1 MQLKTLEMIGFKSF
15 SDKTVIA
22 FQPGIT
28 AVVGPNGCGKSN
40 ISDAIRWVLGEQS
53 AKHLRGDKMEDV
65 IFNGSESR
73 KPLGMAE
80 VTLRLTNVN
89 GTFASSEFG
98 HYQEI
103 EITRRLYRSGE
114 SEYLINRI
122 PCRLKDIRDLMMDA
136 GVGAKIH
143 AIIEQDKVDQ
153 ILSSKPQDRRFLFE
167 EVAGVMKY
175 KARRQEALSKLEST
189 NQNLLRVNDIII
201 EVKRQ
206 VNSLDRQARKA
217 ERYQKLRAEMKD
229 LDFRLASVDYSSLGT
244 EWTESSEEFKKLE
257 NEVTELHAALGRI
270 EATIEE
276 TRADTLS
283 AEHELGTLQH
293 RIHETETALSR
304 AEHHVE
310 MSKSQITS
318 LVEQRGRDLA
328 DSEYLK
334 QEITRVAAQKA
345 RHEEESGVLADA
357 INEKNAVL
365 GSMTSDLEALS
376 RSLQEQEFQLEETR
390 AGILNAM
397 TGSATEKS
405 RIVNLESRITHLDE
419 QDVRDLSE
427 KNDLEQRLAELA
439 SRLAGKEREIE
450 KLSGRKNAA
459 MEERTDVASRLEQA
473 IAKKKSLE
481 AGLNE
486 SKNRLAGQ
494 SARLRSL
501 LELEQSLEGYQKG
514 VRTVMSARKEGSS
527 AESLGTIHGLV
538 ADMIET
544 EPKYEVAIEAVL
556 GDRLQYVV
564 VDSQTDSLKAIDYLK
579 AKSGGRGTFLP
590 KKTREVKSEPFKK
603 NGHSGVIGS
612 ALNVVSYQDTYSSVA
627 QYLLGDVVVVDNMDT
642 ALYLWQKDGFDKTV
656 VTLAGEIVDPW
667 GAVTGGAVDATGS
680 GMLTK
685 RREIKDIEHELA
697 ELRAHIAVLEAELI
711 SVEAS
716 IASTTR
722 TEAELSLQ
730 IHLMELELVN
740 NEKDGTS
747 VRDDIGR
754 ATERTRTLDTE
765 AAGRAALRQELQTGI
780 EQSTALLRD
789 LEAGHSN
796 AQSNIEAIQL
806 ELSHKKEGLDAARSA
821 ITELKMELTAHQE
834 KQSAAARTIATL
846 VQTEAEMTERLIK
859 REAEI
864 TGIAAKLIELESTIS
879 NTETEIKGH
888 IEVLEAERRV
898 LVSKQESHAAKIHA
912 LRAAEEQAREVRHD
926 IEAAQKKLSANEVK
940 RTELRMR
947 IEHLKDT
954 IWNSYHTELEVVVQE
969 LGQFE
974 INLEES
980 KTKVEDLRLKID
992 QMGPINVD
1000 ALQEYNELKERYDIL
1015 SAQQNDINESITNL
1029 KSTIAKLDGETRE
1042 LFSEAFNAIQEKF
1055 KEVFALLFEGGRAE
1069 LVLLDESNILESG
1082 IEIIAQ
1088 PRGKKF
1094 QSITLLSGGERALTA
1109 IALLFAAF
1117 LVKPSPFCMLDEVD
1131 APLDEANVT
1140 RFTRLIREMS
1150 SRSQFITITHNKR
1163 TMEMADALYGITME
1177 EPGCSRV
1184 VSVKLRE
1191 PAMVQSST
1199 YPGERSRKGV
1209 RDREKTDI
1217 VDIDPPIMDLD
1228 PRTSNIEL

>member
-15 SDKTVIA
+15 SDKTVIT
-22 FQPGIT
+22 FQQGIT

-80 VTLRLTNVN
+80 VTLRLSNVA
-89 GTFASSEFG
+89 GTFTSSEFG

-136 GVGAKIH
+136 GVGARIH

-189 NQNLLRVNDIII
+189 SQNLLRVNDIII

-229 LDFRLASVDYSSLGT
+229 LDFRLASVEYSSLGA
-244 EWTESSEEFKKLE
+244 EWTASSEEFKKLE
-257 NEVTELHAALGRI
+257 DEVTALHAALGRI
-270 EATIEE
+270 ESTIEE
-276 TRADTLS
+276 TRADALS
-283 AEHELGTLQH
+283 AEHELGALQH
-293 RIHETETALSR
+293 KIHETETALSR
-304 AEHHVE
+304 AEHRVE
-310 MSKSQITS
+310 MSRSQIAS
-318 LVEQRGRDLA
+318 LIEQRGRDHA
-328 DSEYLK
+328 DREYLK
-334 QEITRVAAQKA
+334 QETARVTGQKA
-345 RHEEESGVLADA
+345 RHEGESGVLA
-357 INEKNAVL
+357 ISIQSKNAVL
-365 GSMTSDLEALS
+365 NDRNENLESLS
-376 RSLQEQEFQLEETR
+376 RALTERELSLEEAR
-390 AGILNAM
+390 AGIMNAM
-397 TGSATEKS
+397 TASAAEKS
-405 RIVNLESRITHLDE
+405 RIMNFESRITQIDE
-419 QDVRDLSE
+419 QDARDLSE
-427 KNDLEQRLAELA
+427 KKELQQRLADLA
-439 SRLAGKEREIE
+439 SRLAAKEREIE
-450 KLSGRKNAA
+450 ELAARKNAA
-459 MEERTDVASRLEQA
+459 HEERMDVAARLEQA
-473 IAKKKSLE
+473 IAKKKALE
-481 AGLNE
+481 ADLNE
-486 SKNRLAGQ
+486 NKNRLAGQ
-494 SARLRSL
+494 RARLRSL

-514 VRTVMSARKEGSS
+514 VRTVMSARKEPSLV
-527 AESLGTIHGLV
+527 ESLGTIHGLV

-564 VDSQTDSLKAIDYLK
+564 VDSQSDSLKAIDYLK
-579 AKSGGRGTFLP
+579 AKGGGRSTFVP
-590 KKTREVKSEPFKK
+590 KMTREVKSEPYVK
-603 NGHSGVIGS
+603 NGHAGVIGS
-612 ALNVVSYQDTYSSVA
+612 ALNIVRCKDSYGSVA
-627 QYLLGDVVVVDNMDT
+627 QYLLGDVVVVDTMDT
-642 ALYLWQKDGFDKTV
+642 ALYLWRKNGFDKTV
-656 VTLAGEIVDPW
+656 VTLSGEIVDPG
-667 GAVTGGAVDATGS
+667 GAVTGGAIEATGT

-685 RREIKDIEHELA
+685 RREIKDLEHELA
-697 ELRAHIAVLEAELI
+697 GLATRIAVLEAELI
-711 SVEAS
+711 SAEAS
-716 IASTTR
+716 IASDTR
-722 TEAELSLQ
+722 IESELSQ
-730 IHLMELELVN
+730 QVHRIEIELVN
-740 NEKDGTS
+740 GEKDRTT

-754 ATERTRTLDTE
+754 ATERVKTLDTE
-765 AAGRAALRQELQTGI
+765 ATGRAALRQELNSGI
-780 EQSTALLRD
+780 EQSSETLRNI
-789 LEAGHSN
+789 EAGHAN
-796 AQSNIEAIQL
+796 AQADIEAGQV
-806 ELSHKKEGLDAARSA
+806 ELSRKKEGLDEARAA
-821 ITELKMELTAHQE
+821 ITELRMELTALQE
-834 KQSAAARTIATL
+834 KQAAAARNIASL
-846 VQTEAEMTERLIK
+846 AQTETELTERLAK

-864 TGIAAKLIELESTIS
+864 TDIAAKLIELESAITDA
-879 NTETEIKGH
+879 ETGIKEH

-898 LVSKQESHAAKIHA
+898 LVSKQEAHAGITQSLH
-912 LRAAEEQAREVRHD
+912 AAEEQAREARHD
-926 IEAAQKKLSANEVK
+926 SEAAQKRLSANEVK

-954 IWNSYHTELEVVVQE
+954 LWNTYHTELEAVVQE

-974 INLEES
+974 MNVEES
-980 KTKVEDLRLKID
+980 KAQVEELRQKID

-1015 SAQQNDINESITNL
+1015 STQQNDINESISNL
-1029 KSTIAKLDGETRE
+1029 KATIAKLDGETRE

-1094 QSITLLSGGERALTA
+1094 QSISLLSGGERALTA

-1150 SRSQFITITHNKR
+1150 NRSQFITITHNKR

-1191 PAMVQSST
+1191 SVMA
-1199 YPGERSRKGV
+1199 
-1209 RDREKTDI
+1209 
-1217 VDIDPPIMDLD
+1217 
-1228 PRTSNIEL
+1228 

>member
-1 MQLKTLEMIGFKSF
+1 MQLKALEMIGFKSF

-80 VTLRLTNVN
+80 VTLRLSNVN

-114 SEYLINRI
+114 SEYFINKI

-136 GVGAKIH
+136 GVGARIH

-229 LDFRLASVDYSSLGT
+229 LDFRLASVEYSGLGA
-244 EWTESSEEFKKLE
+244 EWTASSEEFKTLE
-257 NEVTELHAALGRI
+257 DEVTALHASLGRI
-270 EATIEE
+270 ESTIEE
-276 TRADTLS
+276 TRADALS
-283 AEHELGTLQH
+283 AEHELGALQH
-293 RIHETETALSR
+293 KIHETETALSR
-304 AEHHVE
+304 AEHRVE
-310 MSKSQITS
+310 MSKSQIAA
-318 LVEQRGRDLA
+318 LVEQRGRDLS
-328 DSEYLK
+328 DREYLT
-334 QEITRVAAQKA
+334 QELARVAGQTAL
-345 RHEEESGVLADA
+345 HEEESGSLVFS
-357 INEKNAVL
+357 IQSKNAVL
-365 GSMTSDLEALS
+365 VDRTSDLESLS
-376 RSLQEQEFQLEETR
+376 RALNEQELLLEETR
-390 AGILNAM
+390 AGILDAM

-405 RIVNLESRITHLDE
+405 RIVNLESRIAQIDE
-419 QDVRDLSE
+419 QDARDLSE
-427 KNDLEQRLAELA
+427 KKDLEQRLAELA
-439 SRLAGKEREIE
+439 SRLEGKEREIE
-450 KLSGRKNAA
+450 ELATRKNAA
-459 MEERTDVASRLEQA
+459 LEERLDVAARLEQA
-473 IAKKKSLE
+473 IEKKKTLE

-486 SKNRLAGQ
+486 SKNRFAGQ

-514 VRTVMSARKEGSS
+514 VRTVMSARKEASS

-590 KKTREVKSEPFKK
+590 KTTREIKSEPFKK
-603 NGHSGVIGS
+603 NGHAGVIGS
-612 ALNVVSYQDTYSSVA
+612 ALNIVSYKDTYTSVA

-642 ALYLWQKDGFDKTV
+642 ALYLWQKNDFDKTV

-667 GAVTGGAVDATGS
+667 GAVTGGTVDATGT

-697 ELRAHIAVLEAELI
+697 ELRAGISVLEAELL

-716 IASTTR
+716 ISSDTR
-722 TEAELSLQ
+722 IEAELSQ
-730 IHLMELELVN
+730 QVHRMELELVN
-740 NEKDGTS
+740 GEKDRTS

-754 ATERTRTLDTE
+754 TTERARTLDAE
-765 AAGRAALRQELQTGI
+765 AAGRAAVRQELITGI
-780 EQSTALLRD
+780 EQSKEALRY

-796 AQSNIEAIQL
+796 AQSNIEAIQV
-806 ELSHKKEGLDAARSA
+806 ELSQKKEGLDAARSA
-821 ITELKMELTAHQE
+821 ITELKMELTALQE
-834 KQSAAARTIATL
+834 KQAAAARAIATL
-846 VQTEAEMTERLIK
+846 VLTKTEMTERLAK

-864 TGIAAKLIELESTIS
+864 SGIAAKLIELESAITDA
-879 NTETEIKGH
+879 ETEIKGH
-888 IEVLEAERRV
+888 IDILEAERRA
-898 LVSKQESHAAKIHA
+898 LVSKQEAHAVKNQA

-926 IEAAQKKLSANEVK
+926 IEASQKRLTANEVR

-954 IWNSYHTELEVVVQE
+954 LWNTYHTELEIIVQE

-980 KTKVEDLRLKID
+980 KTQVEDLRQKID

-1029 KSTIAKLDGETRE
+1029 KATIAKLDGETRE

-1069 LVLLDESNILESG
+1069 LVLLDEANILESG

-1150 SRSQFITITHNKR
+1150 SHSQFITITHNKR

-1191 PAMVQSST
+1191 PVL
-1199 YPGERSRKGV
+1199 V
-1209 RDREKTDI
+1209 
-1217 VDIDPPIMDLD
+1217 
-1228 PRTSNIEL
+1228 

>member
-229 LDFRLASVDYSSLGT
+229 LDFRLASVDYSSLGA

-257 NEVTELHAALGRI
+257 NEVTGLHAALGRI

-304 AEHHVE
+304 AEHQVE

-318 LVEQRGRDLA
+318 LVEQRGRDVA

-334 QEITRVAAQKA
+334 QETTRVAAQKA
-345 RHEEESGVLADA
+345 RYEEESGVLAVSID
-357 INEKNAVL
+357 EKNAVL
-365 GSMTSDLEALS
+365 SNMTSDLEALT
-376 RSLQEQEFQLEETR
+376 RSLQEQELLLEETR

-439 SRLAGKEREIE
+439 TRLAEKEREIE
-450 KLSGRKNAA
+450 ELSGRKNAA

-514 VRTVMSARKEGSS
+514 VRTVMSARKEASS

-603 NGHSGVIGS
+603 NGHAGVIGS
-612 ALNVVSYQDTYSSVA
+612 ALNVVSYKDTYSSVA

-685 RREIKDIEHELA
+685 RREIKDIEHELS

-716 IASTTR
+716 IASNTR
-722 TEAELSLQ
+722 TEAELSRQ
-730 IHLMELELVN
+730 IHRMELELVN
-740 NEKDGTS
+740 NEKDLTS

-765 AAGRAALRQELQTGI
+765 AAGRAALRQELHTGI

-796 AQSNIEAIQL
+796 AQSNIEAIQV

-879 NTETEIKGH
+879 NAETEIKGH
-888 IEVLEAERRV
+888 IEVLEAERQV
-898 LVSKQESHAAKIHA
+898 LVSKQESHAAKIQA

-926 IEAAQKKLSANEVK
+926 IEAAQKRLSANEVK

-974 INLEES
+974 IDLEES

-1000 ALQEYNELKERYDIL
+1000 ALQEYNELKDRYDIL

-1217 VDIDPPIMDLD
+1217 VDIEPPIVDLE

>member
-229 LDFRLASVDYSSLGT
+229 LDFRLASVDYSSLGA

-257 NEVTELHAALGRI
+257 NEVTGLHAALGRI

-304 AEHHVE
+304 AEHQVE

-318 LVEQRGRDLA
+318 LVEQRGRDVA

-334 QEITRVAAQKA
+334 QETTRVAAQKA
-345 RHEEESGVLADA
+345 RYEEESGVLAVSID
-357 INEKNAVL
+357 EKNAVL
-365 GSMTSDLEALS
+365 SNMTSDLEALT
-376 RSLQEQEFQLEETR
+376 RSLQEQELLLEETR

-439 SRLAGKEREIE
+439 TRLAEKEREIE
-450 KLSGRKNAA
+450 ELSGRKNAA

-514 VRTVMSARKEGSS
+514 VRTVMSARKEASS

-603 NGHSGVIGS
+603 NGHAGVIGS
-612 ALNVVSYQDTYSSVA
+612 ALNVVSYKDTYSSVA

-685 RREIKDIEHELA
+685 RREIKDIEHELS

-716 IASTTR
+716 IASNTR
-722 TEAELSLQ
+722 TEAELSRQ
-730 IHLMELELVN
+730 IHRMELELVN
-740 NEKDGTS
+740 NEKDLTS

-765 AAGRAALRQELQTGI
+765 AAGRAALRQELHTGI

-796 AQSNIEAIQL
+796 AQSNIEAIQV

-879 NTETEIKGH
+879 NAETEIKGH
-888 IEVLEAERRV
+888 IEVLEAERQV
-898 LVSKQESHAAKIHA
+898 LVSKQESHAAKIQA

-926 IEAAQKKLSANEVK
+926 IEAAQKRLSANEVK

-974 INLEES
+974 IDLEES
-980 KTKVEDLRLKID
+980 KTKVEELRLKID

-1000 ALQEYNELKERYDIL
+1000 ALQEYNELKDRYDIL

-1217 VDIDPPIMDLD
+1217 VDIEPPIVDLE